1 MGLIRRPTKISRRVV
16 AVDDG
21 QCLARQMGLV
31 NSPADVTLYFEILG
45 TVGTYCDRYMPP
57 HKDMEDVRDA
67 KHMLYDKVKKK
78 HPVLERYEELW
89 PIGVM
94 LNQHRQL
101 RRAGASRGIIRTED
115 EIKACKRHFVKQHV
129 RGEEGKKKSP
139 VRSSTRPAEVHS
151 INSMCYKSTQKENVP
166 LPSSSTSQQ
175 SRARSTATL
184 VVEQPPTNAVILFLQ
199 SLAQDLSF
207 LLSTFV
213 SHGVKDGPSLCSV
226 LGIANWRAWLYSWV
240 KEGML
245 TELQFKM
252 VCDGFERMAAEL
264 L

>member
-1 MGLIRRPTKISRRVV
+1 
-16 AVDDG
+16 
-21 QCLARQMGLV
+21 
-31 NSPADVTLYFEILG
+31 
-45 TVGTYCDRYMPP
+45 
-57 HKDMEDVRDA
+57 
-67 KHMLYDKVKKK
+67 
-78 HPVLERYEELW
+78 
-89 PIGVM
+89 
-94 LNQHRQL
+94 
-101 RRAGASRGIIRTED
+101 
-115 EIKACKRHFVKQHV
+115 
-129 RGEEGKKKSP
+129 
-139 VRSSTRPAEVHS
+139 
-151 INSMCYKSTQKENVP
+151 MCYKSTQKENVP